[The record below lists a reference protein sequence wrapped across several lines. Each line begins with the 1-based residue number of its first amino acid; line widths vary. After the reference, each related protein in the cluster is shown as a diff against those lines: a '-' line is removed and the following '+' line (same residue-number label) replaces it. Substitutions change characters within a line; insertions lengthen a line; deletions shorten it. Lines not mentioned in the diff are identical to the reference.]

1 MSQNMNIVL
10 DQKQVPEEE
19 KVESK
24 NLSSHEE
31 LQDLE
36 NNVLIISTNEEKK
49 DVAKEKHYM
58 SKILFFSWTNH
69 FLSKPC
75 KWEVKNYL

>member
-1 MSQNMNIVL
+1 MNIVL

-36 NNVLIISTNEEKK
+36 NNVLIISTNEENK

-58 SKILFFSWTNH
+58 SKILFFS
-69 FLSKPC
+69 
-75 KWEVKNYL
+75 

>member
-58 SKILFFSWTNH
+58 SKILFFS
-69 FLSKPC
+69 
-75 KWEVKNYL
+75 